1 MRYQAHLRARSTDSP
16 RIVDSNPLRVDI
28 DAATG
33 AVHRSDRRWSTHPQ
47 PAWRFRCKLQDEKR
61 SSFRREVRTA
71 EDFKVI
77 DSIFRRYAPE
87 SVLWFFPEE
96 SWDRAVQ
103 RPSSRRPERRA
114 AATCIPLPLRSLHK
128 EFEGSKPKLSRPN
141 RHLAYRQRKRWAGL
155 REPKTRKGASRLQKT
170 HCGY

>member
-1 MRYQAHLRARSTDSP
+1 MRGGVLRYQAHLRARSTDSP

-28 DAATG
+28 EAATG

-77 DSIFRRYAPE
+77 DSIFRRHAPE
-87 SVLWFFPEE
+87 AVLWFFPEE
-96 SWDRAVQ
+96 SGGGRFKA
-103 RPSSRRPERRA
+103 SSRRAKRRA
-114 AATCIPLPLRSLHK
+114 AATCIPS
-128 EFEGSKPKLSRPN
+128 
-141 RHLAYRQRKRWAGL
+141 
-155 REPKTRKGASRLQKT
+155 
-170 HCGY
+170 